1 MSILTYFSLNKCE
14 KTITVHEIY
23 DDHLFTVLN
32 QYKEKTPGSH
42 VVCSF
47 VTVVGFGFGLE
58 FLFVSFRAVSHCA
71 VNYIQTHP
79 GTSATLKLSLSRQ
92 SLYMYTVWPN
102 GNPMQKII

>member
-47 VTVVGFGFGLE
+47 VTVVG
-58 FLFVSFRAVSHCA
+58 
-71 VNYIQTHP
+71 
-79 GTSATLKLSLSRQ
+79 
-92 SLYMYTVWPN
+92 
-102 GNPMQKII
+102 